1 MEFKKNKKDV
11 ENALMYLMN
20 KYNIQP
26 SGPIQLYGPV
36 QQDVLSLQPGYKFL
50 DTWQR
55 KNEIPLLIWRMKRKF
70 TELKKIVLDSV
81 IEEICLFRISCM
93 GSRDKWSL
101 AKLLYREMDLLE
113 FIGNGKI
120 VSIQAIFN
128 KDRAGNVIL
137 KLDNDILCS
146 IEVNIQLPVDST
158 LQDRHEIIGRRGVAS
173 DLVVDTQVV
182 QSSVYSFTEK
192 GEFRY
197 TDVDMELY
205 GFDDLQVNHIRAAFQ
220 VLKSPDLIADWR
232 KQHSHL
238 VSMVKAAFESDKE
251 CKKINFKNES
261 IYAHETN

>member
-1 MEFKKNKKDV
+1 MKLKKNKKDV

-20 KYNIQP
+20 KYNIQ
-26 SGPIQLYGPV
+26 SSAPIQLYGPA
-36 QQDVLSLQPGYKFL
+36 QQGILSLQPGYEFF
-50 DTWQR
+50 DTWLE

-70 TELKKIVLDSV
+70 TELRKIVLDGV
-81 IEEICLFRISCM
+81 IEEVCLFRISSM

-101 AKLLYREMDLLE
+101 ATLLYREMDLLE

-128 KDRAGNVIL
+128 NDRAGNVIL

-146 IEVNIQLPVDST
+146 IEVSVQLPVNSI

-173 DLVVDTQVV
+173 DLVVDTQVA

-192 GEFRY
+192 GEIRY

-205 GFDDLQVNHIRAAFQ
+205 GFDDLQIDHIRAAFQ
-220 VLKSPDLIADWR
+220 VLKSPDLITEWR
-232 KQHSHL
+232 KQHNHL
-238 VSMVKAAFESDKE
+238 VSLVKAIFKSDKE

-261 IYAHETN
+261 TYTYETN